1 MKDSL
6 NYIKHIQ
13 EAIEQIESYL
23 GDCDFKAFSGS
34 PMLFDATIRELEI
47 IGEAANR
54 ITEEFQKKH
63 SGVPWRKV
71 IGMRNKLIHEYF
83 EVNKKVVWLTC
94 KEDLPEL
101 KKIVLQIIS
110 ESE

>member
-6 NYIKHIQ
+6 NYIKHIL
-13 EAIEQIESYL
+13 EAIEKIESYID
-23 GDCDFKAFSGS
+23 GVNFEDFSNNS
-34 PMLFDATIRELEI
+34 MLFDAVVRELEI

-54 ITEEFQKKH
+54 ITEEFQKEH
-63 SGVPWRKV
+63 ANVPWRKV

-94 KEDLPEL
+94 KEDLFEL
-101 KKIVLQIIS
+101 KSILLELS
-110 ESE
+110 SS